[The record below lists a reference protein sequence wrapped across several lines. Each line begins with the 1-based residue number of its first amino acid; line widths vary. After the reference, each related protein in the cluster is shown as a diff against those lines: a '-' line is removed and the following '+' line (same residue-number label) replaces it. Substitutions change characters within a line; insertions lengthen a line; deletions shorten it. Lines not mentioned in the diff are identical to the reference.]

1 MHLFKEFETV
11 GKILFS
17 QHLISASAG
26 NLSIR
31 KGDNIYITASGSI
44 LGDLNLSDIV
54 RLPLSGRWAIQDY
67 GKIFS
72 KSPSM
77 EMLVHKSIYEKT
89 PYKAIVHAHPPTAIA
104 ISFDTNSIVPQDS
117 EGLFYFKEVP
127 VVHFEIEIA
136 SKEVAEVIPS
146 LLNKTPVVVVR
157 RHGVFA
163 GADTLLKACSLV
175 TTLEF
180 SSQILYKKKIFANC
194 LKIS

>member
-1 MHLFKEFETV
+1 MHLFKEFDSV

-44 LGDLNLSDIV
+44 LGDLNLSDII
-54 RLPLSGRWAIQDY
+54 RLPLSGRWLQDY
-67 GKIFS
+67 GNIFS
-72 KSPSM
+72 KPPSM
-77 EMLVHKSIYEKT
+77 EMIVHKSIYEKT
-89 PYKAIVHAHPPTAIA
+89 PHKAIVHAHPPTAIA
-104 ISFDTNSIVPQDS
+104 ISFNTGRIVPQDS
-117 EGLFYFKEVP
+117 EGLLYFKEVP

-146 LLNKTPVVVVR
+146 LLNKCPVVVVR

-163 GADTLLKACSLV
+163 ASDTLLKACSLV

-180 SSQILYKKKIFANC
+180 SSQILYKKKIFENYH
-194 LKIS
+194 KIS